1 MSENNK
7 VKVNVPV
14 QPRAYEKLYKIPESA
29 FADPE
34 FPTYLEAQAWMQ
46 NFSNI
51 PVIERYHA
59 TVIYNTPSYE
69 TEFGNIVV
77 NPEYAWRVITDGFGG
92 TDIVTYKT
100 KPQTAK
106 VIVWTAWA
114 DGDLE
119 ADLTTT
125 VLYNNTGRTLS
136 WNNDDARFELSG
148 TTTQNYL
155 PLVSPSQVF
164 DTLFGRR
171 WGKIDVI
178 ENKIGIAFKE
188 GVLAINI
195 LTGNSNKPLTFKIEI
210 YE

>member
-7 VKVNVPV
+7 VKVNIEN
-14 QPRAYEKLYKIPESA
+14 QPRPYEKLYIIPESA

-34 FPTYLEAQAWMQ
+34 FPTYLEAQVWMQ
-46 NFSNI
+46 DFDNI

-106 VIVWTAWA
+106 VILFNAIV
-114 DGDLE
+114 DDEG
-119 ADLTTT
+119 
-125 VLYNNTGRTLS
+125 VPIISVIYNNTGRT
-136 WNNDDARFELSG
+136 
-148 TTTQNYL
+148 
-155 PLVSPSQVF
+155 VSYNAGDFSF
-164 DTLFGRR
+164 R
-171 WGKIDVI
+171 
-178 ENKIGIAFKE
+178 
-188 GVLAINI
+188 
-195 LTGNSNKPLTFKIEI
+195 LTGPFTNNYITSYDQNDYVGFITTKKSNSSFVGFMTEEGLGASFTEGFGITIKIEI